1 MSVLRLS
8 VFLGIVALGQAL
20 VVMAGGEGID
30 LSVGS
35 VVSLGVCISSSLL
48 LGKDANIPAAL
59 LGAVA
64 AGFAIGLVNGV
75 GVSYVGIPPLIM
87 TLAMASVV
95 DGLSLIYTGGY
106 PRGTA
111 PELLEALGSGRV
123 LNIPNILLLWVV
135 VIVAATLILFRKRW
149 GAILFGVGANSITAE
164 LSGINV
170 KRFRMFVYGI
180 CGAIA
185 GLAGFFL
192 LGYTGTPYLSLGAPY
207 LMTSIAAVA
216 IGGISLAG
224 GAGSYIGAAIGCI
237 LLTTLSSILVALRTT
252 ESVRQIVYGSL
263 VFIIVVAYTRRR
275 KERDGHEN
283 RDIHG
288 AVRRLAPGEGG
299 LPRGRP
305 RATRRWSSPPG
316 RATGHFVLE
325 GGARRRGK
333 EAPQAPRRSRAFHF
347 RPQQR
352 RGGTAHHGAARLEHG
367 CLGAGHEPG

>member
-1 MSVLRLS
+1 
-8 VFLGIVALGQAL
+8 
-20 VVMAGGEGID
+20 
-30 LSVGS
+30 
-35 VVSLGVCISSSLL
+35 
-48 LGKDANIPAAL
+48 
-59 LGAVA
+59 
-64 AGFAIGLVNGV
+64 
-75 GVSYVGIPPLIM
+75 M

-111 PELLEALGSGRV
+111 PKLLEALGNGRV

-135 VIVAATLILFRKRW
+135 VIVAATFILFRKRW

-192 LGYTGTPYLSLGAPY
+192 LGYTGTPYLSLGAPF

-224 GAGSYIGAAIGCI
+224 GAGSYIGVAIGCI

-275 KERDGHEN
+275 KE
-283 RDIHG
+283 
-288 AVRRLAPGEGG
+288 
-299 LPRGRP
+299 
-305 RATRRWSSPPG
+305 
-316 RATGHFVLE
+316 
-325 GGARRRGK
+325 
-333 EAPQAPRRSRAFHF
+333 
-347 RPQQR
+347 
-352 RGGTAHHGAARLEHG
+352 
-367 CLGAGHEPG
+367 

>member
-1 MSVLRLS
+1 MSNDIQPRPLSTSIRSLASNQLTIAVASIVALFIFGEIIAPGFLSFGHLMSVLRLS
-8 VFLGIVALGQAL
+8 VFLGIVALGQSL

-35 VVSLGVCISSSLL
+35 VLSLGVCISSSLL

-59 LGAVA
+59 LGALA
-64 AGFAIGLVNGV
+64 AGFAIGIVNGA

-95 DGLSLIYTGGY
+95 KGLSLIYTGGY
-106 PRGTA
+106 PKGTA
-111 PELLEALGSGRV
+111 PRLLEELGSGRI

-135 VIVAATLILFRKRW
+135 VVVAATLVLFRKRW
-149 GAILFGVGANSITAE
+149 GAVLFGVGANGITAE

-185 GLAGFFL
+185 GLAGFFV
-192 LGYTGTPYLSLGAPY
+192 LGYTGTPYLNLGAPY

-224 GAGSYIGAAIGCI
+224 GAGSYIGAAIGCV

-263 VFIIVVAYTRRR
+263 VFIIVVAYTRR
-275 KERDGHEN
+275 KKD
-283 RDIHG
+283 
-288 AVRRLAPGEGG
+288 
-299 LPRGRP
+299 
-305 RATRRWSSPPG
+305 
-316 RATGHFVLE
+316 
-325 GGARRRGK
+325 
-333 EAPQAPRRSRAFHF
+333 
-347 RPQQR
+347 
-352 RGGTAHHGAARLEHG
+352 
-367 CLGAGHEPG
+367 

>member
-1 MSVLRLS
+1 MSNIAQPRPLAARVRALAANQMAIAVLAIVALFIFGEIIAPGFLSFGHLMSVLRLS

-35 VVSLGVCISSSLL
+35 VLSLGVCISSSLL
-48 LGKDANIPAAL
+48 LGKDANIPVAL
-59 LGAVA
+59 LAATA

-95 DGLSLIYTGGY
+95 EGLSLIYTGGY

-111 PELLEALGSGRV
+111 PELLEALGSGRI
-123 LNIPNILLLWVV
+123 LQIPNMLIMWIV
-135 VIVAATLILFRKRW
+135 VIIGASLVLFRKRW
-149 GAILFGVGANSITAE
+149 GAVLFGVGANSITAE

-185 GLAGFFL
+185 GLAGFFV
-192 LGYTGTPYLSLGAPY
+192 LGYVGTPYLNLGAPY

-224 GAGSYIGAAIGCI
+224 GAGSYLGAAIGCV
-237 LLTTLSSILVALRTT
+237 LLTTLSSILVALKTT

-263 VFIIVVAYTRRR
+263 VFIIVVAYTRR
-275 KERDGHEN
+275 KRD
-283 RDIHG
+283 
-288 AVRRLAPGEGG
+288 L
-299 LPRGRP
+299 
-305 RATRRWSSPPG
+305 
-316 RATGHFVLE
+316 
-325 GGARRRGK
+325 
-333 EAPQAPRRSRAFHF
+333 
-347 RPQQR
+347 
-352 RGGTAHHGAARLEHG
+352 
-367 CLGAGHEPG
+367 

>member
-1 MSVLRLS
+1 MSSYIPPRPRSSSIRSLASNQLTIAVAAIVALFIFGEVIAPGFLSFGHLMSVLRLS
-8 VFLGIVALGQAL
+8 VFLGIVALGQSL

-35 VVSLGVCISSSLL
+35 VLSLGVVISSSLL
-48 LGKDANIPAAL
+48 MGRDANVPAAL
-59 LGAVA
+59 LGAIA
-64 AGFAIGLVNGV
+64 AGFAIGLVNGM

-95 DGLSLIYTGGY
+95 EGLSLIYTGGY
-106 PRGTA
+106 PTGTA
-111 PELLEALGSGRV
+111 PALLEALGSGRI
-123 LNIPNILLLWVV
+123 LNVPNILLLWIV
-135 VIVAATLILFRKRW
+135 VIVAATLVLFRKRW
-149 GAILFGVGANSITAE
+149 GAVLFGVGANSITAE

-180 CGAIA
+180 CGAIS
-185 GLAGFFL
+185 GLAGFFV
-192 LGYTGTPYLSLGAPY
+192 LGYTGTPYLNLGAPY

-275 KERDGHEN
+275 KE
-283 RDIHG
+283 
-288 AVRRLAPGEGG
+288 
-299 LPRGRP
+299 
-305 RATRRWSSPPG
+305 
-316 RATGHFVLE
+316 
-325 GGARRRGK
+325 
-333 EAPQAPRRSRAFHF
+333 
-347 RPQQR
+347 
-352 RGGTAHHGAARLEHG
+352 
-367 CLGAGHEPG
+367 

>member
-1 MSVLRLS
+1 MSNHVQPRPLSTSIRSLASNQLAIAVASIIALFIFGEIISPGVLSFGHLMSVLRLS

-20 VVMAGGEGID
+20 VVMSGGEGID

-106 PRGTA
+106 PRGMA
-111 PELLEALGSGRV
+111 PKLLEALGSGRV

-135 VIVAATLILFRKRW
+135 VIAAATLVLFRKRW
-149 GAILFGVGANSITAE
+149 GAILFGVGANGITAE

-192 LGYTGTPYLSLGAPY
+192 LGYTGTPYLSLGAPF

-224 GAGSYIGAAIGCI
+224 GAGSYIGAAIGCV
-237 LLTTLSSILVALRTT
+237 LLTTLSSILVSLRTT
-252 ESVRQIVYGSL
+252 EAVRQIVYGSL
-263 VFIIVVAYTRRR
+263 VFIIVVAYTRR
-275 KERDGHEN
+275 KKD
-283 RDIHG
+283 
-288 AVRRLAPGEGG
+288 
-299 LPRGRP
+299 
-305 RATRRWSSPPG
+305 
-316 RATGHFVLE
+316 
-325 GGARRRGK
+325 
-333 EAPQAPRRSRAFHF
+333 
-347 RPQQR
+347 
-352 RGGTAHHGAARLEHG
+352 
-367 CLGAGHEPG
+367 

>member
-1 MSVLRLS
+1 MSNHVQPRPLSTSIRSLASNQLAIAVASIIALFIFGEIISPGFLSFGHLMSVLRLS

-20 VVMAGGEGID
+20 VVMSGGEGID

-106 PRGTA
+106 PRGMA
-111 PELLEALGSGRV
+111 PKLLEALGSGRV

-135 VIVAATLILFRKRW
+135 VIAAATLVLFRKRW
-149 GAILFGVGANSITAE
+149 GAILFGVGANGITAE

-192 LGYTGTPYLSLGAPY
+192 LGYTGTPYLSLGAPF

-224 GAGSYIGAAIGCI
+224 GAGSYIGAAIGCV
-237 LLTTLSSILVALRTT
+237 LLTTLSSILVSLRTT
-252 ESVRQIVYGSL
+252 EAVRQIVYGSL
-263 VFIIVVAYTRRR
+263 VFIIVVAYTRR
-275 KERDGHEN
+275 KKD
-283 RDIHG
+283 
-288 AVRRLAPGEGG
+288 
-299 LPRGRP
+299 
-305 RATRRWSSPPG
+305 
-316 RATGHFVLE
+316 
-325 GGARRRGK
+325 
-333 EAPQAPRRSRAFHF
+333 
-347 RPQQR
+347 
-352 RGGTAHHGAARLEHG
+352 
-367 CLGAGHEPG
+367 